1 MQHISNIYTMSSA
14 DPSSPANTPPSSP
27 SSSSNTTNTSSTNTS
42 SSDGYV
48 VTNQQYTDS
57 SGNEHINTQFN
68 TTDPTS
74 DVQITQ
80 DLSGEIIKYD
90 NDTTDS
96 AKVALIA
103 QIQTYANDIK
113 CTSFQGKGSI
123 DDYTQLFQAA
133 AQIANE
139 SAQMQLDVDIE
150 GFNEF
155 ANAADDLSKLFTS
168 FILKLENVS
177 IIDDTEF
184 LTAVANALSKISNLS
199 KVFGKFKET
208 ILATSTIHLPK
219 STHDA
224 SVILRDV
231 ISQVNCAMTYI
242 NHFVDSTIPAPS
254 TADLSPQEKNI
265 IDAAV
270 TTINNWNI
278 LCDQGVSIAMSNDP
292 DIQSVASANQS
303 FRQKS
308 QTLTNATA
316 LLRSKLAAF
325 NMGNTNTP

>member
-1 MQHISNIYTMSSA
+1 MSSA

>member
-1 MQHISNIYTMSSA
+1 MSSA

-208 ILATSTIHLPK
+208 IFLTSTIHLPK

>member
-1 MQHISNIYTMSSA
+1 MDIYIMSS
-14 DPSSPANTPPSSP
+14 TPPSSP
-27 SSSSNTTNTSSTNTS
+27 TNSHSNPPNLTSSSSPTSSPVNVPTTDPSSNTP
-42 SSDGYV
+42 GFV
-48 VTNQQYTDS
+48 VTNNQFTDS
-57 SGNEHINTQFN
+57 SGNENINTQFN
-68 TTDPTS
+68 TIDPTS

-80 DLSGEIIKYD
+80 DLSGEIIKYHD
-90 NDTTDS
+90 DTNET
-96 AKVALIA
+96 AKAALLT

-139 SAQMQLDVDIE
+139 SSQMQLDIDIE

-155 ANAADDLSKLFTS
+155 ASAADDLSKLFSS

-177 IIDDTEF
+177 IIDDTAF
-184 LTAVANALSKISNLS
+184 LTSVTNALSKISNLS
-199 KVFGKFKET
+199 KVFGRFKET

-219 STHDA
+219 SAHDA
-224 SVILRDV
+224 SVILKDV
-231 ISQVNCAMTYI
+231 VSQVNCAMTYI
-242 NHFVDSTIPAPS
+242 NHFVDSSIPAPS
-254 TADLSPQEKNI
+254 TAELSKEEKGI

-292 DIQSVASANQS
+292 DIQFVNNASQEL
-303 FRQKS
+303 RQKT
-308 QTLTNATA
+308 QTLNNATA
-316 LLRSKLAAF
+316 LLRSKFSAF
-325 NMGNTNTP
+325 NMRQ

>member
-1 MQHISNIYTMSSA
+1 LQHISNIYTMSSA